1 MKKKNILFLI
11 TFFFVL
17 SLFSYLFYLST
28 NYIINYWTFSQA
40 HINYSDGF
48 VKRGLFGTVA
58 LFFEK
63 NFKISFINSFNI
75 FFIFIYLSNILIFFL
90 IIKQYAKFTFIFLFL
105 ALSPTLIL
113 FSFNDLGGYQRFD
126 AISIF
131 LILLH
136 SYYANLY
143 RSNKINFKNYLKKF
157 KFVFIPLIS
166 ISILIHEIQ
175 MWSLPFHFFL
185 IKMIFDEEKIKSYW
199 LYFYFLFPLLISLF
213 VFVLPVDEASI
224 LSMYNNLENKE
235 NLWQRPITA
244 AASAQENLD
253 IVFIELNRNLFNLY
267 NLKINIFFLIL
278 SVIPINFLM
287 YYFNRKNIIQIKNSY
302 NLTFFYLSTIPYLT
316 FFAIGDTGRWIHLI
330 AITSFSFFSQ
340 YPIIKKQENN
350 YRLRYSSLKILNLIL
365 IIFYCFFIRMPHGGN
380 YEEKNIKIWGGIN
393 EKFKALY
400 KVYFSSS
407 SEDKYNLNK
416 RFKKSK

>member
-1 MKKKNILFLI
+1 MNKNNLLYFGTLLFVI
-11 TFFFVL
+11 I
-17 SLFSYLFYLST
+17 LFSYLFYLST
-28 NYIINYWTFSQA
+28 NYIINFWTYSQA

-48 VKRGLFGTVA
+48 VKRGLFGSFA
-58 LFFEK
+58 LFLEGNLNIKFV
-63 NFKISFINSFNI
+63 NTFNI
-75 FFIFIYLSNILIFFL
+75 FFIIIYLSNIFIFFL
-90 IIKQYAKFTFIFLFL
+90 IIKQYSQFNLIFLFL

-143 RSNKINFKNYLKKF
+143 RSNKISFESYLKKF

-166 ISILIHEIQ
+166 TSILVHEIQ
-175 MWSLPFHFFL
+175 IWSLPFHFFL
-185 IKMIFDEEKIKSYW
+185 INMIFTQEKIKSFW
-199 LYFYFLFPLLISLF
+199 IYFYFLVPFLVSLF
-213 VFVLPVDEASI
+213 VFLFPVSEDTI

-235 NLWQRPITA
+235 NLWRRPITA
-244 AASAQENLD
+244 AASVQGNFD
-253 IVFIELNRNLFNLY
+253 IIFVELKRNFFNLY
-267 NLKINIFFLIL
+267 NLKINLFFLIL
-278 SVIPINFLM
+278 AIFPINFLM
-287 YYFNRKNIIQIKNSY
+287 YYFNKNNFIQTKGGY
-302 NLTFFYLSTIPYLT
+302 NLIFFYLSIIPYLT
-316 FFAIGDTGRWIHLI
+316 FLIIGDTGRWIHLI

-340 YPIIKKQENN
+340 YPIIKKLQTQHKF
-350 YRLRYSSLKILNLIL
+350 RFSFLKLFNLIL

-393 EKFKALY
+393 KKFEALY
-400 KVYFSSS
+400 KVYFSNS